1 MEKRFFLG
9 LGILLTFLVL
19 GLLVSWGMKEVTR
32 PVSEMLEQ
40 AEEAVLSG
48 NMEQGADLARQAK
61 GIWESGWN
69 IMALAAD
76 HSPMDEIDGLFAQI
90 DYYAREENPW
100 ELGACCARVAQ
111 LVEAVSEAHA
121 FTWWNLL

>member
-9 LGILLTFLVL
+9 LGILLVFLVL
-19 GLLVSWGMKEVTR
+19 GFLVSWGMEEVTR
-32 PVSEMLEQ
+32 PVSQMLEQ

-48 NMEQGADLARQAK
+48 DIKGGAELARRAK
-61 GIWESGWN
+61 EIWESGWN
-69 IMALAAD
+69 VMALAAD
-76 HSPMDEIDGLFAQI
+76 HSPMDEIDGLLAQI
-90 DYYAREENPW
+90 DYYAQEENRV